1 MTLTRSLRRRPETRP
16 CQWLNHS
23 SSRGSSS
30 DSDLT
35 QPGSL
40 RACHSLSLVVMLA
53 QVLSGPARACHGP
66 ARPAVIWQLYHLPD

>member
-1 MTLTRSLRRRPETRP
+1 MPVAESLLLSRE
-16 CQWLNHS
+16 WL
-23 SSRGSSS
+23 RLGS
-30 DSDLT
+30 DT
-35 QPGSL
+35 GSL